1 MTTSAEAK
9 SGIEEEM
16 VAIGLEVEE
25 LRAASSAQSQ
35 AAADA
40 NAKVEEMKA
49 RLAVEGARHAE
60 ADQAMQQ
67 AADAAEAAAG
77 APARRDMTCADAFTQ
92 RLTSSC
98 FWRCGG
104 CRGCREGG
112 RVGAVALGAKQPNT
126 FRLCAAS
133 F

>member
-1 MTTSAEAK
+1 
-9 SGIEEEM
+9 M

-49 RLAVEGARHAE
+49 RLAEEGARHAE

-67 AADAAEAAAG
+67 AADAAEAAEAKYNEEK
-77 APARRDMTCADAFTQ
+77 AA
-92 RLTSSC
+92 LTAQLEAESASS
-98 FWRCGG
+98 R
-104 CRGCREGG
+104 
-112 RVGAVALGAKQPNT
+112 
-126 FRLCAAS
+126 AS
-133 F
+133 FRPAFCV